1 VYRLETIHPSD
12 DAHTSS
18 SAAAN
23 LNAPFDETIAVPNGQ
38 RVFMASGVVLDNAA
52 IEARE
57 NAMVKLMLDGR
68 KTAVIV
74 LGGAHDLSDNVPVDC
89 EYIHVTTN
97 QYRRVAIG
105 GE

>member
-23 LNAPFDETIAVPNGQ
+23 LSNPFGETIAFPNGQ

-57 NAMVKLMLDGR
+57 NTMVTLMLDGR

-74 LGGAHDLSDNVPVDC
+74 LGGAHDLSDSVPTQC
-89 EYIHVTTN
+89 EYPHHDGTVSTC
-97 QYRRVAIG
+97 G
-105 GE
+105 GR